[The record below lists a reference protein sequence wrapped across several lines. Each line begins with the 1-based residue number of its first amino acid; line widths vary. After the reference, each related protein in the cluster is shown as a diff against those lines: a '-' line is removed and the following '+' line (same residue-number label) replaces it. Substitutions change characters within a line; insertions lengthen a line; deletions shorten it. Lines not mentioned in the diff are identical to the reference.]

1 MLPPSS
7 KPYLA
12 KGMWSW
18 CVDHGLTPYLSAKV
32 AGATVPKGYDRD
44 GEIVLNLSPEAIN
57 GLTFEPEGIGFQAR
71 FSGQVFDVWIPAENI
86 VALFAKET
94 GHGIALPNE
103 MFTADEPGGEKHT
116 PPESPGK
123 GGSPGFKRV
132 K

>member
-1 MLPPSS
+1 MLPLSS

-12 KGMWSW
+12 KGMWLW
-18 CVDHGLTPYLSAKV
+18 CVDQGLTPYLSAKV
-32 AGATVPKGYDRD
+32 DGARVPKGYDRD
-44 GEIVLNLSPEAIN
+44 GEIVLNLNPEAVN

-71 FSGQVFDVWIPAENI
+71 FSGQVFDVWIPSENI

-103 MFTADEPGGEKHT
+103 MFTAEEPEGSSPPPT
-116 PPESPGK
+116 PAPSAG
-123 GGSPGFKRV
+123 GFKRV